1 VYLKNIPSGLAAG
14 QAGWISAGPARPN
27 IPKPNQLLR
36 TARVAVPK
44 TAALVRV
51 AVSAGGLNTIKRTSL

>member
-1 VYLKNIPSGLAAG
+1 MYLKNIPSGLAAG

-27 IPKPNQLLR
+27 LPKPNQLLR

-44 TAALVRV
+44 AAATAFA
-51 AVSAGGLNTIKRTSL
+51 ATHAGGFSGRPQHD